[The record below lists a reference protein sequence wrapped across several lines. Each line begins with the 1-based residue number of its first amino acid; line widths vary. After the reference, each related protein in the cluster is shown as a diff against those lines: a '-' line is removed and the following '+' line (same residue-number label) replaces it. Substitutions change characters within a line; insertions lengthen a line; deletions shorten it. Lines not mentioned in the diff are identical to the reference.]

1 LSSLFVME
9 PEQRGC
15 TMQLEEGTNRQ
26 REESRTKA
34 KPFCISQR
42 EMWETYKRVKRSL
55 TRIAGG
61 LIESFGDSVVDWYQ
75 AEKRVLI
82 NSI

>member
-1 LSSLFVME
+1 MSSLFVME

-55 TRIAGG
+55 TRIAEA
-61 LIESFGDSVVDWYQ
+61 LLT
-75 AEKRVLI
+75 VLGI
-82 NSI
+82 PW

>member
-9 PEQRGC
+9 PEQTGC

-55 TRIAGG
+55 TRIVKH
-61 LIESFGDSVVDWYQ
+61 LLT
-75 AEKRVLI
+75 VLGI
-82 NSI
+82 PW